1 MRYGSFRVATSK
13 RPRPGASSAIIRPA
27 SEIRPSI
34 EWTSAPYTDA
44 SIRFTSGQS
53 RGTATTHSIPAR
65 AA

>member
-1 MRYGSFRVATSK
+1 M
-13 RPRPGASSAIIRPA
+13 
-27 SEIRPSI
+27 